1 MPGLADP
8 NRRKKKKGQRL
19 MTIDVNEP
27 AKAGLAHFIIDA
39 KASRFTVQAFASGI
53 LSAMGHNPKIGIRT
67 FGGAVDFNP
76 ETLEGGA
83 FCLTVQSGSLAV
95 QDDISDRDRREIER
109 LMKDD
114 VLEIA
119 RYPEIRY
126 EAATIAVSRVDSAL
140 YSATLNGNLSLH
152 GVTRGQPIGVRI
164 ATFGDLLR
172 TSGDFSLR
180 QSDYQIK
187 PVSVAGGALKL
198 KDEVKFSFEMAAR
211 KQE

>member
-1 MPGLADP
+1 
-8 NRRKKKKGQRL
+8 

-27 AKAGLAHFIIDA
+27 AKASLAHFVIDA

-67 FGGAVDFNP
+67 FSGEVDFNP

-83 FCLTVQSGSLAV
+83 FRLTVQSASLGV
-95 QDDISDRDRREIER
+95 QDDISDKDRREMER
-109 LMKDD
+109 LMKED
-114 VLEIA
+114 VLEVA
-119 RYPEIRY
+119 KYPEIRY
-126 EAATIAVSRVDSAL
+126 EAAAIAVSRVDGAL

-152 GVTRGQPIGVRI
+152 GVTRSQAITTRI
-164 ATFGDLLR
+164 ATFDEILR
-172 TSGDFSLR
+172 ASGEFTLK

-187 PVSVAGGALKL
+187 PLSVAGRALKL
-198 KDEVKFSFEMAAR
+198 KDEVRFSFEMVAR

>member
-1 MPGLADP
+1 
-8 NRRKKKKGQRL
+8 
-19 MTIDVNEP
+19 MTINVNEP
-27 AKAGLAHFIIDA
+27 AKAGLAHFIIDP

-83 FCLTVQSGSLAV
+83 FRLTVQSASLAV
-95 QDDISDRDRREIER
+95 QDDISDKDRGEIER
-109 LMKDD
+109 LMKGD
-114 VLEIA
+114 VLEVA

-126 EAATIAVSRVDSAL
+126 EAATIAVSRIDGSL

-152 GVTRGQPIGVRI
+152 GLTRSQPITARI
-164 ATFGDLLR
+164 ATFGEMLR
-172 TSGDFSLR
+172 ASGDFTLR

-198 KDEVKFSFEMAAR
+198 KDEVKFSFEMVAR

>member
-1 MPGLADP
+1 
-8 NRRKKKKGQRL
+8 

-39 KASRFTVQAFASGI
+39 RASRFTVQAFASGI
-53 LSAMGHNPKIGIRT
+53 LSSMGHNPKIGIRT

-83 FCLTVQSGSLAV
+83 FRLTVQSGSLAV
-95 QDDISDRDRREIER
+95 QDDISDKDRRDIER
-109 LMKDD
+109 LMKEN
-114 VLEIA
+114 VLEVA

-126 EAATIAVSRVDSAL
+126 EAATIAVSRVDGSL
-140 YSATLNGNLSLH
+140 YSATVNGNLSLH
-152 GVTRGQPIGVRI
+152 GVTRGQPITVRI
-164 ATFGDLLR
+164 STFGEMLR
-172 TSGDFSLR
+172 ASGDFTLR

-198 KDEVKFSFEMAAR
+198 KDEVKFNFEMVAR